1 MCEYLTKEVINT
13 LKRKHK
19 MTTNTIPT
27 LLDDFGFSTHTHE
40 GPIVIVKWGQ
50 VYTRFDTTATEAQ
63 Q

>member
-1 MCEYLTKEVINT
+1 LTKEVITT

-19 MTTNTIPT
+19 MTTTTIPT
-27 LLDDFGFSTHTHE
+27 LLNDYGFSTTTHE
-40 GPIVIVKWGQ
+40 GPVVVVKWGQ